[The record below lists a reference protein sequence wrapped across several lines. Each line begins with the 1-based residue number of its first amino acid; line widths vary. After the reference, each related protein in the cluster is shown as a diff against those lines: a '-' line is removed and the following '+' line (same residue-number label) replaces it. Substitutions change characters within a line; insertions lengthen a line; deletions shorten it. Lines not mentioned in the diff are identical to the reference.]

1 MSHEDSKIDVI
12 KVCKVSCLFNFCNHF
27 GELHGIY
34 GDWDTLLHYL
44 QKRKKATLIASELDN
59 NAPVDQIIEYLEENN
74 KKKNKIY
81 TLYSQTVRQ
90 RRTTAGKYRDNK
102 HFLLVGHPL
111 NMFSEDW
118 DGGLNSGYFE
128 TFSHKSLLPK
138 MISVIKNIDKK
149 DPVTE
154 YMKKKMVWQDTMQD
168 YKRIMSK

>member
-1 MSHEDSKIDVI
+1 MLFLI
-12 KVCKVSCLFNFCNHF
+12 SCF
-27 GELHGIY
+27 
-34 GDWDTLLHYL
+34 
-44 QKRKKATLIASELDN
+44 QKRKEATFIASELDN
-59 NAPVDQIIEYLEENN
+59 NAPVDKIVGYLEENC
-74 KKKNKIY
+74 KKKNNVY

-111 NMFSEDW
+111 NVFSEEW
-118 DGGLNSGYFE
+118 DGGLTSSGYFE

-138 MISVIKNIDKK
+138 MISLVKNIDKK

-168 YKRIMSK
+168 YKRIMSRFIIMSFSILQP

>member
-1 MSHEDSKIDVI
+1 MNYLS
-12 KVCKVSCLFNFCNHF
+12 NF
-27 GELHGIY
+27 
-34 GDWDTLLHYL
+34 
-44 QKRKKATLIASELDN
+44 QKRKEATFITNELDN
-59 NAPVDQIIEYLEENN
+59 NAPVDKIVEYLEDNPR
-74 KKKNKIY
+74 KKNKIY
-81 TLYSQTVRQ
+81 SLYSQIVRQ

-111 NMFSEDW
+111 NIFSDEW

-138 MISVIKNIDKK
+138 MISVIRNIDKK

-168 YKRIMSK
+168 YKRIISKLITLACSMFLYKIPVCKQ

>member
-1 MSHEDSKIDVI
+1 MLPLYLVGNVFYLVLCYKIEV
-12 KVCKVSCLFNFCNHF
+12 
-27 GELHGIY
+27 ELSSWY
-34 GDWDTLLHYL
+34 YF
-44 QKRKKATLIASELDN
+44 QKRKEATFIADGLDN
-59 NAPVDQIIEYLEENN
+59 NASADKIIEYLEDNQ

-81 TLYSQTVRQ
+81 SLYSQTVRQ

-111 NMFSEDW
+111 NVFSDDW

-128 TFSHKSLLPK
+128 TFSHKSMLPK

-154 YMKKKMVWQDTMQD
+154 YMKKKMIWQDTLID
-168 YKRIMSK
+168 YKRIMRKFSLPFTTT